1 MAYKVV
7 FDQII
12 RRQCAVLSLA
22 ALFLLVLTANVY
34 FVYVIVDD
42 KSPYVSTPPNILT
55 IRTEKI
61 GMSTEK
67 RKFDK
72 AEKKKQQKSVVF
84 YRNATLLATLRIEKN
99 LAELPERYHKLTSEH
114 RFILLQLLQDLNS
127 SDELSTTLWDTASK
141 VGHSTLQMSYRQ
153 TLWDTASK
161 WVSSRE
167 VLPAQA
173 PQLGSVLRTLC
184 STRIIRAENAQRGTQ
199 LKLMLTL
206 AGNQKA
212 IFKPQCKYGTGLPRL
227 YRRSISISLELNATN
242 TTRRMP
248 TARLRFGVGAP
259 CHARAVRYSRTE
271 LIDGPVYAGKD
282 RHNAEVAAFHLAV
295 LLGLRRSPLTVGRK
309 INLRREVM
317 PVATDNLLDTFYQEG
332 NNTCFYGVCYYC
344 SPQDPVCAKRDVME
358 GALIMWL
365 PHGYI
370 LKKYRNPW
378 QRTYKTD
385 VLARWE
391 VDQQYCD
398 KVKLSRLY
406 ASDQGSRLLDIV
418 DSAIFDFLIDNG
430 DRHHYEVFE
439 NFNNSM
445 VLLLD
450 NGKRLRDST
459 WRRLQLFTGNTLGS
473 SLSSLLEHSHIA
485 PVLLTTHLQAL
496 NRRLMLIFAAVEEC
510 FSQHNPSQVLVNR

>member
-1 MAYKVV
+1 
-7 FDQII
+7 
-12 RRQCAVLSLA
+12 
-22 ALFLLVLTANVY
+22 
-34 FVYVIVDD
+34 
-42 KSPYVSTPPNILT
+42 
-55 IRTEKI
+55 
-61 GMSTEK
+61 
-67 RKFDK
+67 
-72 AEKKKQQKSVVF
+72 
-84 YRNATLLATLRIEKN
+84 
-99 LAELPERYHKLTSEH
+99 
-114 RFILLQLLQDLNS
+114 
-127 SDELSTTLWDTASK
+127 
-141 VGHSTLQMSYRQ
+141 MSYNNAFQ
-153 TLWDTASK
+153 ASFFTIIYIIVLL

-212 IFKPQCKYGTGLPRL
+212 IFKPQW
-227 YRRSISISLELNATN
+227 
-242 TTRRMP
+242 
-248 TARLRFGVGAP
+248 
-259 CHARAVRYSRTE
+259 YSRAE

-450 NGKRLRDST
+450 NGKSFGNPNHDHVDILAPLYQCCILFEIF
-459 WRRLQLFTGNTLGS
+459 LQL
-473 SLSSLLEHSHIA
+473 EKAIA
-485 PVLLTTHLQAL
+485 IFSKHVL
-496 NRRLMLIFAAVEEC
+496 NF
-510 FSQHNPSQVLVNR
+510 